1 MSEIT
6 IEKIDIIR
14 ERTKVSYADA
24 KEALEICDG
33 NVVDALIYVEENRKK
48 KREEMYIS
56 KDEFTTWIKELVN
69 KGNVNRIKIKKGD
82 KVIAD
87 IPVNAGVAV
96 TIAGLWASPF
106 MALAL
111 FAAALTQITIEIT
124 KTDGTVEVVNKIIK
138 STVDDVK
145 SKVQNKFN
153 NAPDIVDENN
163 MYTYSVNF
171 EEVDK
176 KDENK

>member
-14 ERTKVSYADA
+14 ERTKVSYAEA

-33 NVVDALIYVEENRKK
+33 NVVDALIYVEENKKK

-56 KDEFTTWIKELVN
+56 KDEFIAWIKDLIN

-96 TIAGLWASPF
+96 TIASLWASPLI
-106 MALAL
+106 ALAL

-124 KTDGTVEVVNKIIK
+124 KTDGSVEVVNKIIK

-145 SKVQNKFN
+145 EKVQNKFN
-153 NAPDIVDENN
+153 NDARGIDENN
-163 MYTYSVNF
+163 MYTYSVDF

-176 KDENK
+176 EDENK

>member
-14 ERTKVSYADA
+14 DRTKVSYAEA

-33 NVVDALIYVEENRKK
+33 NVVDALIHVEENKKK
-48 KREEMYIS
+48 KREEMYIG
-56 KDEFTTWIKELVN
+56 KDEFIKWIKDLIN
-69 KGNVNRIKIKKGD
+69 KGNINRIKIKKGD

-87 IPVNAGVAV
+87 IPVTAGVAV

-106 MALAL
+106 IALAL
-111 FAAALTQITIEIT
+111 FAAALTQVTIEIT

-145 SKVQNKFN
+145 DKVQNKLN
-153 NAPDIVDENN
+153 NENKTHEDTV
-163 MYTYSVNF
+163 YTYSVDF
-171 EEVDK
+171 EEVKEEDK
-176 KDENK
+176 EK

>member
-14 ERTKVSYADA
+14 ERTKISYAEA
-24 KEALEICDG
+24 KEALEMCDG

-56 KDEFTTWIKELVN
+56 KDEFIAWIKELVN

-82 KVIAD
+82 KAIAD

-96 TIAGLWASPF
+96 TIASLWASPF
-106 MALAL
+106 IALAL

-124 KTDGTVEVVNKIIK
+124 KTDGTVEVVNKIIQ
-138 STVDDVK
+138 STVNDVK
-145 SKVQNKFN
+145 SKVQTKFN
-153 NAPDIVDENN
+153 NEPNIVDESN
-163 MYTYSVNF
+163 MYTYSVDF